1 MERLYN
7 IFGKERTSLQHF
19 WERKNVS
26 TTFLEKKE
34 RLHNIF
40 GKERT
45 SPQHFWERKSLHL

>member
-26 TTFLEKKE
+26 TTFLGKKE
-34 RLHNIF
+34 RLHKIF